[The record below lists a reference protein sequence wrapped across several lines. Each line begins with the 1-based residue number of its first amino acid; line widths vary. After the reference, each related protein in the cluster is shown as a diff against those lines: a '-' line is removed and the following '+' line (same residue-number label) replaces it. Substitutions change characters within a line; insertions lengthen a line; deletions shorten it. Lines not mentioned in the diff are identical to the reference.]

1 MIGYHTHTER
11 HDLPDISSGD
21 SFSRT
26 VGVRANGVVP
36 DGAEDW
42 SIAFVVKENVSD
54 TREEALIENVQS
66 VDEETGEVVVEISST
81 KTADFDGGKWYSI
94 SVEDQ
99 NGGVQTL
106 AKGRVYFEE
115 DI

>member
-26 VGVRANGVVP
+26 IDVRANGVVP
-36 DGAEDW
+36 DEAEDW
-42 SIAFVVKENVSD
+42 SIVFVVKENISD
-54 TREEALIENVQS
+54 AAEEALVEDVQS
-66 VDEETGEVVVEISST
+66 IDAETGEAVVEISST

-99 NGGVQTL
+99 HDGVQTL

>member
-26 VGVRANGVVP
+26 VRVRANGIVP
-36 DGAEDW
+36 DEAGDW

-54 TREEALIENVQS
+54 TREEALVEDVGS
-66 VDEETGEVVVEISST
+66 VDEETGEAVVGVSST
-81 KTADFDGGKWYSI
+81 ETTDLDGGKWYSI

-99 NGGVQTL
+99 HNGVQTL

-115 DI
+115 NI